1 MPFGLLKTM
10 GLAGV
15 MAHVLFAAPGRAEAE
30 VDDVPAAVSPSA
42 TEPSTATATDPADSE
57 DPFAAVDEPA
67 LPAGGA
73 RGVRVRVKLDVTGEL
88 LAPAG
93 PDAAPVREP
102 VELAARF
109 DFEETS
115 SIPSAPEAATVV
127 RRAYRDATAS
137 MRFGDATTTATL
149 AADARQVCVVR
160 QGTTPMP
167 YLDDGF
173 LSGEESDLLETPFD
187 SLLIDDLMPRKTTS
201 IGEVWEIPADITA
214 GLLAIDTVESGV
226 IEARIQGVAEDRA
239 TVTFAGIIDGAVDGV
254 PTHVTVEGSF
264 AAAATSVAAAAVATD
279 PDVDTGS
286 DSEPAR
292 YDLHGRVAQL
302 SAVIRERRQ
311 ASHVAPGF
319 EVEARLLVARTPR
332 SPDVGLVANGE
343 MESERQADQVADV
356 ADVASRAGSGQDRP
370 PRRRG
375 EGGPGRV
382 WYRDAQG
389 RFDLVHD
396 VRWRRVEDGP
406 NGLVMR
412 LVDRGALVGQC
423 SMTSLPR
430 APATSL
436 PTREEVQRDVER
448 SLAGQVVRIDSAEET
463 DRADGLK
470 VVRLASS
477 GTAGRLPFR
486 WVHYV
491 LAAQDGSR
499 VSVTFMFEE
508 SMQQRF
514 GDVDRQL
521 IEGLRLPAARPH
533 PDSVEPPGP
542 TAAVPAGDRQ
552 TPR

>member
-1 MPFGLLKTM
+1 MRCIPRGIPRSTRLELLWAVHLCYLCC
-10 GLAGV
+10 GLAAGV
-15 MAHVLFAAPGRAEAE
+15 IA
-30 VDDVPAAVSPSA
+30 VPRPVQADEGSAVADPVVTESA
-42 TEPSTATATDPADSE
+42 DSEESE

-67 LPAGGA
+67 ASTVGPRGG
-73 RGVRVRVKLDVTGEL
+73 RVRVRLDVTGEL

-93 PDAAPVREP
+93 PDAAAVRES
-102 VELAARF
+102 VEMAARF

-115 SIPSAPEAATVV
+115 LAPSTPEAATVV
-127 RRAYRDATAS
+127 RRSYRDATAS
-137 MRFGDATTTATL
+137 MRVGNATTATTL
-149 AADARQVCVVR
+149 GADARQLLVAR

-187 SLLIDDLMPRKTTS
+187 SLLIDDLLPREPVS
-201 IGEVWEIPADITA
+201 IGQVWEIPADITA

-226 IEARIQGVAEDRA
+226 IEARIQDAADARA

-264 AAAATSVAAAAVATD
+264 TVAARTIEATAAST
-279 PDVDTGS
+279 
-286 DSEPAR
+286 DSEPVR
-292 YDLHGRVAQL
+292 HQLHGRVAQV

-319 EVEARLLVARTPR
+319 DVEARLLVARTSLEPGLEK
-332 SPDVGLVANGE
+332 DVGQPA
-343 MESERQADQVADV
+343 ESEADV
-356 ADVASRAGSGQDRP
+356 AATPVRTGNGEGQP

-375 EGGPGRV
+375 AGGPGRV
-382 WYRDAQG
+382 WYRDPQG

-423 SMTSLPR
+423 SMTSLPQ
-430 APATSL
+430 ATAASL
-436 PTREEVQRDVER
+436 PTRDDVQRDVER
-448 SLAGQVVRIDSAEET
+448 SLSGQVVRSDAAEET
-463 DRADGLK
+463 DRDDGLRI
-470 VVRLASS
+470 VRLASS

-486 WVHYV
+486 WIHYV

-514 GDVDRQL
+514 GDADRPL
-521 IEGLRLPAARPH
+521 IEGLRLPAARP
-533 PDSVEPPGP
+533 DENASDPPGP
-542 TAAVPAGDRQ
+542 TAAVPGGGRPQAR
-552 TPR
+552 

>member
-1 MPFGLLKTM
+1 MMRCIPRAIPRSTRLELLWAVHLCC
-10 GLAGV
+10 GLAAGV
-15 MAHVLFAAPGRAEAE
+15 VA
-30 VDDVPAAVSPSA
+30 VPRPAQADEGSAVADPVVTESA
-42 TEPSTATATDPADSE
+42 DSEESEESE

-67 LPAGGA
+67 ASTVGP
-73 RGVRVRVKLDVTGEL
+73 RGVRVRVRLDVTGEL

-93 PDAAPVREP
+93 PDAAAVREA
-102 VELAARF
+102 VEMAARF

-115 SIPSAPEAATVV
+115 LALSAPEAATVV
-127 RRAYRDATAS
+127 RRSYRDATAS
-137 MRFGDATTTATL
+137 MRVGDATTATTL
-149 AADARQVCVVR
+149 GADARQLLVAR

-187 SLLIDDLMPRKTTS
+187 SLLLDDLLPREPVS
-201 IGEVWEIPADITA
+201 IGQVWEIPADITA

-226 IEARIQGVAEDRA
+226 IEARIQDATDARA

-264 AAAATSVAAAAVATD
+264 AVAARTVEAAAAST
-279 PDVDTGS
+279 
-286 DSEPAR
+286 DSEPVR
-292 YDLHGRVAQL
+292 HQLHGRVAQV

-319 EVEARLLVARTPR
+319 DVEARLLVARA
-332 SPDVGLVANGE
+332 SLDSGLEKDFGQ
-343 MESERQADQVADV
+343 QAEPAADV
-356 ADVASRAGSGQDRP
+356 AATPVRPGTGEGQP

-382 WYRDAQG
+382 WYRDPQG

-423 SMTSLPR
+423 SMTSLPQ
-430 APATSL
+430 ATAASL
-436 PTREEVQRDVER
+436 PTRDDVQRDVER
-448 SLAGQVVRIDSAEET
+448 SLSGQVVRSDAAEES
-463 DRADGLK
+463 DRADGLRI
-470 VVRLASS
+470 VRLASS

-486 WVHYV
+486 WIHYV

-514 GDVDRQL
+514 GDADRPL
-521 IEGLRLPAARPH
+521 IEGLRLPAVRPGENASG
-533 PDSVEPPGP
+533 PAGP
-542 TAAVPAGDRQ
+542 TAAVPGGGRTQ
-552 TPR
+552 PR

>member
-1 MPFGLLKTM
+1 MMRCIPRGIPRSTRLELLWAVHLCC
-10 GLAGV
+10 GLAAGV
-15 MAHVLFAAPGRAEAE
+15 IAVARPAQADESSAVANPVVAE
-30 VDDVPAAVSPSA
+30 SA
-42 TEPSTATATDPADSE
+42 DSEESE

-67 LPAGGA
+67 ASTVGP
-73 RGVRVRVKLDVTGEL
+73 RGVRVRVRLDVTGEL

-93 PDAAPVREP
+93 PDAAAVREA
-102 VELAARF
+102 VEMAARF

-115 SIPSAPEAATVV
+115 LAPSTPEAATVV
-127 RRAYRDATAS
+127 RRSYLDATAS
-137 MRFGDATTTATL
+137 MRVGNATTATTL
-149 AADARQVCVVR
+149 GADARQLMVAR

-187 SLLIDDLMPRKTTS
+187 SLLIDDLLPREPVS
-201 IGEVWEIPADITA
+201 IGQVWEIPADITA

-226 IEARIQGVAEDRA
+226 IEARMQDAADARA

-264 AAAATSVAAAAVATD
+264 AVAARTIEATAES
-279 PDVDTGS
+279 T
-286 DSEPAR
+286 DSEPVR
-292 YDLHGRVAQL
+292 HQLHGRVAQV

-319 EVEARLLVARTPR
+319 DVEARLLVARTSLEP
-332 SPDVGLVANGE
+332 GLEKDFGKHA
-343 MESERQADQVADV
+343 ESAADV
-356 ADVASRAGSGQDRP
+356 AATPVRTGTGEGQP
-370 PRRRG
+370 SRRRG

-382 WYRDAQG
+382 WYRDPQG

-423 SMTSLPR
+423 SMTSLPQ
-430 APATSL
+430 ATAASL
-436 PTREEVQRDVER
+436 PTRDDVQRDVER
-448 SLAGQVVRIDSAEET
+448 SLSGQVVRSDAAEET
-463 DRADGLK
+463 DRDDGLRI
-470 VVRLASS
+470 VRLASS

-486 WVHYV
+486 WIHYV

-514 GDVDRQL
+514 GDADRPL
-521 IEGLRLPAARPH
+521 IEGLRLPAARP
-533 PDSVEPPGP
+533 DENASAPPGP
-542 TAAVPAGDRQ
+542 TAAVPGGGRPQAR
-552 TPR
+552 

>member
-1 MPFGLLKTM
+1 M
-10 GLAGV
+10 V
-15 MAHVLFAAPGRAEAE
+15 AESSDSAE
-30 VDDVPAAVSPSA
+30 
-42 TEPSTATATDPADSE
+42 SE

-67 LPAGGA
+67 ASTGVPRGG
-73 RGVRVRVKLDVTGEL
+73 RVRVRLDVTGEL

-93 PDAAPVREP
+93 PDAAAVREA
-102 VELAARF
+102 VEMAARF

-115 SIPSAPEAATVV
+115 LAPTAPEAAPVV
-127 RRAYRDATAS
+127 RRSYRDATAS
-137 MRFGDATTTATL
+137 MRVGDATTTATL
-149 AADARQVCVVR
+149 GADARQLLVAR

-187 SLLIDDLMPRKTTS
+187 SLLIDDLLPREPVS
-201 IGEVWEIPADITA
+201 IGQVWEIPADVTA

-226 IEARIQGVAEDRA
+226 IEARIQDVTNARA

-264 AAAATSVAAAAVATD
+264 AVGARTIVATT
-279 PDVDTGS
+279 PST
-286 DSEPAR
+286 DSEPVGHQ
-292 YDLHGRVAQL
+292 LHGRVAQV

-319 EVEARLLVARTPR
+319 DVEARLLVARTSLDP
-332 SPDVGLVANGE
+332 GLKKDSGQHAE
-343 MESERQADQVADV
+343 PVADV
-356 ADVASRAGSGQDRP
+356 AATAVRKGTADGQP

-375 EGGPGRV
+375 AGGPGRV
-382 WYRDAQG
+382 WYRDPQG

-423 SMTSLPR
+423 SMTSLPQ
-430 APATSL
+430 APAASL
-436 PTREEVQRDVER
+436 PTRDDVQRDVER
-448 SLAGQVVRIDSAEET
+448 SLSGQVVRSDAAEEL
-463 DRADGLK
+463 DHPDGLR

-486 WVHYV
+486 WIHYV

-514 GDVDRQL
+514 GDADRPL
-521 IEGLRLPAARPH
+521 IEGLRLPAARPDH
-533 PDSVEPPGP
+533 NAGGPPGP
-542 TAAVPAGDRQ
+542 TAAVPGGGRQ
-552 TPR
+552 QTR

>member
-1 MPFGLLKTM
+1 MRCIPRAIPRSTRLELLWAVHLCC
-10 GLAGV
+10 GLAAGV
-15 MAHVLFAAPGRAEAE
+15 VA
-30 VDDVPAAVSPSA
+30 VPRPAQADEGSAVADPVVTESA
-42 TEPSTATATDPADSE
+42 DSEESEESE

-67 LPAGGA
+67 ASTVGP
-73 RGVRVRVKLDVTGEL
+73 RGVRVRVRLDVTGEL

-93 PDAAPVREP
+93 PDAAAVREA
-102 VELAARF
+102 VEMAARF

-115 SIPSAPEAATVV
+115 LALSAPEAATVV
-127 RRAYRDATAS
+127 RRSYRDATAS
-137 MRFGDATTTATL
+137 MRVGDATTATTL
-149 AADARQVCVVR
+149 GADARQLLVAR

-187 SLLIDDLMPRKTTS
+187 SLLLDDLLPREPVS
-201 IGEVWEIPADITA
+201 IGQVWEIPADITA

-226 IEARIQGVAEDRA
+226 IEARIQDATDARA

-264 AAAATSVAAAAVATD
+264 AVAARTVEAAAAST
-279 PDVDTGS
+279 
-286 DSEPAR
+286 DSEPVR
-292 YDLHGRVAQL
+292 HQLHGRVAQV

-319 EVEARLLVARTPR
+319 DVEARLLVARA
-332 SPDVGLVANGE
+332 SLDSGLEKDFGQKAE
-343 MESERQADQVADV
+343 PAADV
-356 ADVASRAGSGQDRP
+356 VATPVRPGTGEVQP

-382 WYRDAQG
+382 WYRDPQG

-423 SMTSLPR
+423 SMTSLPQ
-430 APATSL
+430 ATAASL
-436 PTREEVQRDVER
+436 PTRDDVQRDVER
-448 SLAGQVVRIDSAEET
+448 SLSGQVVRSDAAEES
-463 DRADGLK
+463 DRADGLRI
-470 VVRLASS
+470 VRLASS

-486 WVHYV
+486 WIHYV

-514 GDVDRQL
+514 GDADRPL
-521 IEGLRLPAARPH
+521 IEGLRLPAVRPGENASG
-533 PDSVEPPGP
+533 PAGP
-542 TAAVPAGDRQ
+542 TAAVPGGGRTQ
-552 TPR
+552 PR